1 MSERKDTFQKETL
14 FDKKYRT
21 NPAIVSM
28 EMRQRMI
35 IVVHVERYSI
45 KNRDYWHTAGSSRV
59 NTRVGGALTPP
70 MCEPNGLLRQF
81 AHRRGD
87 AVRVNALVGE

>member
-45 KNRDYWHTAGSSRV
+45 KNRDYWHTAGSSRA
-59 NTRVGGALTPP
+59 NTRVGGAATPP
-70 MCEPNGLLRQF
+70 ICVNRMDYF
-81 AHRRGD
+81 ASSRTV
-87 AVRVNALVGE
+87 AAMPFASMPS